1 MTQDRSFLSRNA
13 VATQQLKAVAARITD
28 AELAQKVEGDWN
40 VAAVFGH
47 IAFWDRQ
54 RLALLNKW
62 EQQGVQPADHDGDV
76 FNEALLPLLL
86 ALPSRAAVQLALDH
100 AEAIDRKLES
110 ISDQL
115 LTAILALPNP
125 PNLERAIHRREHLEK
140 LERVGIRV

>member
-1 MTQDRSFLSRNA
+1 MTSDRSFLARNA
-13 VATQQLKAVAARITD
+13 AATQQLKEVAARITD
-28 AELAQKVEGDWN
+28 AELAQKVEGDWT

-86 ALPSRAAVQLALDH
+86 ALPPRAAVQLAVDH
-100 AEAIDRKLES
+100 AEAIDRKLETL
-110 ISDQL
+110 SDQL
-115 LTAILALPNP
+115 LADILALPNP
-125 PNLERAIHRREHLEK
+125 PNLERAIHRREHLEQ
-140 LERVGIRV
+140 LERVGILM